1 MTDEQ
6 NKDEPKADD
15 PKIIVDEDWKTQ
27 VKKEKEQ
34 LKSQVDSDT
43 KSESEP
49 QLPAA
54 SFPMLLSTL
63 ATQVMSALGQMPDPV
78 DGKSRINK
86 PLAKHLVDTIAML
99 EEKTKGNLSD
109 DEAQMMD
116 TLLHEVRMIY
126 VSVKA
131 PAGGEEEEPPKS
143 KIELP

>member
-1 MTDEQ
+1 MTEEQ
-6 NKDEPKADD
+6 NKENKTPDD
-15 PKIIVDEDWKTQ
+15 PKIIVDEDWKTKVQ
-27 VKKEKEQ
+27 NEKEQ
-34 LKSQVDSDT
+34 LKAQVDSDT
-43 KSESEP
+43 KAGAEP
-49 QLPAA
+49 QLPPA

-78 DGKSRINK
+78 DGKARINK

-99 EEKTKGNLSD
+99 EEKTKGNLNE

-126 VSVKA
+126 VAVKA
-131 PAGGEEEEPPKS
+131 PASGEDEPPKS